1 VAGRETR
8 RWQGAR
14 VVVSRGGGRTRD
26 ETATRGSHGDLA
38 WWWLD
43 ARRDGGGRRLVWW
56 SRVVGSPE
64 VAERRGDNDW
74 PEFAERNAGAGAREE
89 ERGSVF
95 EP

>member
-1 VAGRETR
+1 
-8 RWQGAR
+8 
-14 VVVSRGGGRTRD
+14 
-26 ETATRGSHGDLA
+26 
-38 WWWLD
+38 
-43 ARRDGGGRRLVWW
+43 
-56 SRVVGSPE
+56 VGSPE